1 MKSQIHKT
9 SWLNTEG
16 QAFNNVGVMS
26 EYIFFSPFDFHSYW
40 LDVFVFP
47 SGETLTL
54 KNSEWRNENLSLEE
68 IAAFIRTVSY
78 ISKHN
83 L

>member
-47 SGETLTL
+47 SGDSHFEKQWMAQWELE
-54 KNSEWRNENLSLEE
+54 SGRNCS
-68 IAAFIRTVSY
+68 VY
-78 ISKHN
+78 
-83 L
+83 